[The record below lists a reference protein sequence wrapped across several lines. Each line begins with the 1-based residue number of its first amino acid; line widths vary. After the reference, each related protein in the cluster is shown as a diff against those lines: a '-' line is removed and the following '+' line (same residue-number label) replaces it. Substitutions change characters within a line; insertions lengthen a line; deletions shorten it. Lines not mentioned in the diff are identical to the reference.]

1 MSVELTL
8 GKELLDIDRTDLYYK
23 VRRSGT
29 TMFVSGIVPA
39 WAREERHGLVYF
51 VEGWNNPAAMIWKK
65 LEYAIEAVS
74 QVREIEGFHA
84 VVEQYG

>member
-8 GKELLDIDRTDLYYK
+8 CDDLYYK

-29 TMFVSGIVPA
+29 NEFVSGIVPA
-39 WAREERHGLVYF
+39 WAREEPHAAHGLVYF
-51 VEGWNNPAAMIWKK
+51 VKGWNNPDAMVWKN

-74 QVREIEGFHA
+74 HVQEIEGFHA

>member
-1 MSVELTL
+1 MSKRHSVLSVDSNPDYL
-8 GKELLDIDRTDLYYK
+8 F
-23 VRRSGT
+23 
-29 TMFVSGIVPA
+29 FVPITCA
-39 WAREERHGLVYF
+39 F
-51 VEGWNNPAAMIWKK
+51 WKK